1 LVSRFNIIYFL
12 NNKYKMAANS
22 SAHSAKAGFNQSG
35 GAHFIVITALATG
48 TTLADSR
55 LYTYTPGTGSGGA
68 TQPGT
73 VDAVLPATLA
83 PGLGAG
89 VALAAVGAGKLIKDM
104 GKTVVVNK
112 VTYRKFQTVQTP
124 SATGAG
130 GQMGKEGSYYSF
142 YLEVGREGEATA
154 KGPAGIARYF

>member
-1 LVSRFNIIYFL
+1 
-12 NNKYKMAANS
+12 MAANS

-73 VDAVLPATLA
+73 VDAVLPGTLA

-124 SATGAG
+124 SALVGTASAG

-142 YLEVGREGEATA
+142 YLEVGREGAATA

>member
-1 LVSRFNIIYFL
+1 
-12 NNKYKMAANS
+12 MAANS

-35 GAHFIVITALATG
+35 GAHFIVITALATSA
-48 TTLADSR
+48 TVEADSK

-73 VDAVLPATLA
+73 VAAVAPATLA
-83 PGLGAG
+83 PGLATG

-104 GKTVVVNK
+104 GKTVVVGG

-142 YLEVGREGEATA
+142 YLEVGRDGQATA